1 MTAVTLAFLL
11 TGLVLGVVAMLHG
24 TERRALPHGAPH
36 ERRTEH
42 NPASEPSALFNLS
55 SVAAFAFAFGLTGYL
70 LTRYVEWPWY
80 AQLLVALGAGAAA
93 YALQALLIARWA
105 IPSAR
110 ADQVDTRFLLQ
121 GTLARVVDAAP
132 AGGVGRLLYTLDGA
146 EYQLPV
152 RAMDGEALAV
162 GTEVVIDH
170 LDEGVAVC
178 EPWASVEQRL

>member
-1 MTAVTLAFLL
+1 VTAVTLAFLL

-36 ERRTEH
+36 ERRSEH
-42 NPASEPSALFNLS
+42 NPAAEPSALFNLS
-55 SVAAFAFAFGLTGYL
+55 SLAALAFGFGLTGYL
-70 LTRYVEWPWY
+70 LTRYTAWAWY
-80 AQLLVALGAGAAA
+80 AQLVLALAVGAAA
-93 YALQALLIARWA
+93 YALQSLLIARWA

-110 ADQVDTRFLLQ
+110 ADQVDARFLLQ
-121 GTLARVVDAAP
+121 GTLARVVEAADP
-132 AGGVGRLLYTLDGA
+132 GAVGRLVYTLDGA

-152 RAMDGEALAV
+152 RAMDDQSLAV

-170 LDEGVAVC
+170 LDDGVAVC